1 MNSKNV
7 AYTVVGGNFGRMI
20 MGDFLPHQEKY
31 FKSHQIDFYQL
42 DESFML
48 PEYPTYHFLYFRAF
62 EHFLESDYDRFLFI
76 DLDIIPIKDCK
87 NIFNEYPSGNLY
99 MRKGN
104 ASWQKYIDLWNAID
118 ANYAKGY
125 EDGDLF
131 NGGVILCDRE
141 HIEKFIQYLQ
151 PPFYKDP
158 SQGEQGHFNL
168 AFRKAGIIPTPLE
181 GTWNFGRMWLN
192 SNWNKFGNEVEI
204 NSITDINFLHYAGCG
219 NKIDILRK
227 DLKHYGDFRY

>member
-1 MNSKNV
+1 MSSKNV

-20 MGDFLPHQEKY
+20 KDDFLPYQQKY
-31 FKSHQIDFYQL
+31 FDTHKVDFYQI

-48 PEYPTYHFLYFRAF
+48 PDYPTYHFLYFRAF
-62 EHFLESDYDRFLFI
+62 EHFLQSEHERFLFI
-76 DLDIIPIKDCK
+76 DLDIIPIKNCE
-87 NIFNEYPSGNLY
+87 NIFEIYPPGHLY

-104 ASWQKYIDLWNAID
+104 ASWSEYINLWNSID
-118 ANYAKGY
+118 ENYAKGY
-125 EDGDLF
+125 EYGDLY

-141 HIEKFIQYLQ
+141 HVEKFIEYLK

-168 AFRKAGIIPTPLE
+168 AFRKANITPTPLD
-181 GTWNFGRMWLN
+181 GIWNFGRMWLN
-192 SNWNKFGNEVEI
+192 SNWSKFGNEAE
-204 NSITDINFLHYAGCG
+204 ITDITDIKFLHYAGCG

-227 DLKHYGDFRY
+227 DLQQYGDFRY